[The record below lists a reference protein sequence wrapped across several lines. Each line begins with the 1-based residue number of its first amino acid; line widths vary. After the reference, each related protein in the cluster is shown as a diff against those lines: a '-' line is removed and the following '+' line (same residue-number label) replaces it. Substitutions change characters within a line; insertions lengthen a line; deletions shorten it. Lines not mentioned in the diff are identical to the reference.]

1 MREHSISRDRRHF
14 TNSFEQE
21 SNFVV
26 RNSSREF
33 QVVNNIITEP
43 QSPSP
48 KGSLQGS
55 NGFYSMTQTNNILNE
70 SVKETESGHLA
81 TTLNEVQ

>member
-1 MREHSISRDRRHF
+1 MREQSISRERRHF
-14 TNSFEQE
+14 TNSFEQD

-26 RNSSREF
+26 VRTSSKEF
-33 QVVNNIITEP
+33 QVVNNFTTDP

-48 KGSLQGS
+48 KGSLS
-55 NGFYSMTQTNNILNE
+55 NGFYSMGQTNNILSE
-70 SVKETESGHLA
+70 SVKESDLGQLT